1 MTDEQWSTLTA
12 WLKVPAAARVPIEN
26 ELDLYSRVAAAG
38 TGPRPSEVRSKLEHA
53 AKLASELLEAIEELG
68 PEEHDALCA
77 SQPVTVGPETNA
89 AELARMVG
97 HSRATPRLD
106 ALKLLAKQHAH
117 AVAIR
122 DCMTTAA
129 ASIARGKTRDASNV
143 RALVRRVSKIIEA
156 HTGEPLRRERR

>member
-77 SQPVTVGPETNA
+77 SQPVTVGPETNGDG
-89 AELARMVG
+89 LARAQRVVLLW
-97 HSRATPRLD
+97 T
-106 ALKLLAKQHAH
+106 KLLDGLKQF
-117 AVAIR
+117 
-122 DCMTTAA
+122 
-129 ASIARGKTRDASNV
+129 ARQLSCV
-143 RALVRRVSKIIEA
+143 F
-156 HTGEPLRRERR
+156 